1 MTDELLL
8 RTAAGALALARATA
22 LKDSERSGEA
32 GRVNRLCR
40 PSRAREAERRD
51 ASCTCRRR
59 RRRARS
65 VDVVQRAGADS
76 FFANCGRRRWRRSSR
91 MDLELRE
98 LRGRGAIAGLLRTAV
113 GGLSRAL
120 YPLDVVQRQR
130 LAAPT
135 TIGVER
141 PPGRPRPA
149 MELEDGPRS
158 SGCCAQR
165 LGRSRLLVPRL

>member
-1 MTDELLL
+1 MALSDAYTIFTRDFHHRL
-8 RTAAGALALARATA
+8 RRALYPLTWCSGSGTRRRPQQGGAAAGA
-22 LKDSERSGEA
+22 
-32 GRVNRLCR
+32 
-40 PSRAREAERRD
+40 
-51 ASCTCRRR
+51 
-59 RRRARS
+59 
-65 VDVVQRAGADS
+65 GAD
-76 FFANCGRRRWRRSSR
+76 FLFANCGRRRRRRSSR
-91 MDLELRE
+91 MDLELRG

-165 LGRSRLLVPRL
+165 LGRSRLLVTRL